1 MALRKR
7 FRTFAKESSDR
18 AAAQSFDAHLA
29 GDMLR
34 QRRQQLGLDLGDV
47 AAVLKIKP
55 AYLEA
60 LEQGRTDKLPAPVY
74 AIGFMRGYADFLG
87 LDSGEILRR
96 VKRGLSGLTARADLS
111 FPIRLGEDSMP
122 GGEVLLAAMILACC
136 GYGTWYF
143 LSTGEG
149 SHPERVAQV
158 PAELLPPK
166 SEVALM
172 QPTAPQQSE
181 VLTAPEATVPAAD
194 GDAPAG
200 WANPALPL
208 AGSSAAPPTAPVS
221 VHSVAAAAGT
231 EPSSSAVSRAG
242 GRGAQIII
250 RATAA
255 SWVQISDRK
264 RTVLVA
270 RVLKPGET
278 YEVLDEP
285 GLTMRTGNAGGLAIT
300 VGGNPAPPIGP
311 AGGVR
316 RRVMLDPQALAA
328 GAAVHD

>member
-74 AIGFMRGYADFLG
+74 AIGFM
-87 LDSGEILRR
+87 
-96 VKRGLSGLTARADLS
+96 RGLSGLTARADLS